1 MFVMKIPAEAEE
13 FIAQLED
20 QYPRAAKNIRIAWS
34 QEPDCRDFLQGMVS
48 HTSGKTPAGFSLNA
62 ITLISK
68 ILEIYDKQLEEV
80 LTINKSTDEIAILE
94 AAKNN
99 VWSTPG
105 LK

>member
-13 FIAQLED
+13 LIVQLED
-20 QYPRAAKNIRIAWS
+20 QYPRAAKNIRVFWS
-34 QEPDCRDFLQGMVS
+34 PDAECRNFLKGMVS
-48 HTSGKTPAGFSLNA
+48 HTSGKPLAGFSLNA
-62 ITLISK
+62 ITLISQ

-80 LTINKSTDEIAILE
+80 LTINKSKDEIAIRE
-94 AAKNN
+94 TARNN

>member
-13 FIAQLED
+13 LIAQLEE

-34 QEPDCRDFLQGMVS
+34 HEPDCREFLQDMVS

-62 ITLISK
+62 ITLISQ

-80 LTINKSTDEIAILE
+80 QAINKSKDEIAIRV
-94 AAKNN
+94 AARNN
-99 VWSTPG
+99 VWSKLG
-105 LK
+105 IK